1 MDILSIRPGLP
12 VNSNKPSSLRSYK
25 IARSAIEA
33 MLANG
38 VVKETKNFKGCPT
51 KLRILLENLV
61 GRSRAYISKGDTY
74 CALHDM
80 GIKLKSDKGSEHYAW
95 GMSMTSPSPK
105 FSSYCGWDDK
115 YLQHLRYVSPTS
127 SVAHKRYL
135 AVIKEVSDAI
145 EDSRVFAQQKEN

>member
-1 MDILSIRPGLP
+1 MDILNIRPGLP

-33 MLANG
+33 MVDNG
-38 VVKETKNFKGCPT
+38 VIKETKNFKGCPT
-51 KLRILLENLV
+51 ELRILLENLV

-74 CALHDM
+74 CALYDM
-80 GIKLKSDKGSEHYAW
+80 GIKLKSDKGSANYAW

-115 YLQHLRYVSPTS
+115 YLQYTSTTS

-135 AVIKEVSDAI
+135 AVIKEVNAVI
-145 EDSRVFAQQKEN
+145 EDSRVFAHMKRR